1 MSQFSRR
8 AFLARVGVTAVGG
21 FLLQNCI
28 ADAPARN
35 LSSVSDNSHVRLGFI
50 ALTDAA
56 PLIIAKEK
64 GYFQKNGLSQV
75 EVVRQ
80 ASWGTT
86 RDALVKGGRA
96 GGIDGAHVLSP
107 MPYLMTAGTI
117 TDEPLEMNILAR
129 LNVNGQGISL
139 ASIYKSLDVRLDSGI
154 LKEAVE
160 TAKVKGPGRW
170 LKVAMT
176 FPGGTHD
183 LWMRYWLAA
192 GGINPETDV
201 SLFVVPP
208 PQMVANMKTGT
219 MHMLCV
225 GQPWN
230 AQLIRRKAGYSAL
243 TTGQLWLDHPEK
255 ALAMRA
261 DWVRQHPQE
270 AKALLRAVL
279 EAQIWCDRMD
289 NKAEMCD
296 IISAPRYFDVPA
308 KDILER
314 TKGNF
319 DFGDGRVLTNSPYR
333 MKFWQ
338 TESPTDNASYPYQSH
353 DLWFLL
359 ENMRWGYLP
368 MDTDTQALIN
378 KVNRE
383 DLWREAAIA
392 IGQEN
397 AIPKSTSRG
406 IETFFDNVQF
416 DPRNPMA
423 YLESQSIKSP
433 SVPQEPS

>member
-1 MSQFSRR
+1 MSQLSRR
-8 AFLARVGVTAVGG
+8 AFLARAGVAAAGG
-21 FLLQNCI
+21 LLLQNCI

-35 LSSVSDNSHVRLGFI
+35 LSSGSDNSPVRLGFI

-64 GYFQKNGLSQV
+64 GYFQKHGLSQV

-96 GGIDGAHVLSP
+96 GGIDGAHILSP

-192 GGINPETDV
+192 GGIDPATDV
-201 SLFVVPP
+201 SVFVVPP

-243 TTGQLWLDHPEK
+243 TTGQL
-255 ALAMRA
+255 
-261 DWVRQHPQE
+261 
-270 AKALLRAVL
+270 
-279 EAQIWCDRMD
+279 
-289 NKAEMCD
+289 
-296 IISAPRYFDVPA
+296 
-308 KDILER
+308 
-314 TKGNF
+314 
-319 DFGDGRVLTNSPYR
+319 
-333 MKFWQ
+333 
-338 TESPTDNASYPYQSH
+338 
-353 DLWFLL
+353 
-359 ENMRWGYLP
+359 
-368 MDTDTQALIN
+368 
-378 KVNRE
+378 
-383 DLWREAAIA
+383 
-392 IGQEN
+392 
-397 AIPKSTSRG
+397 
-406 IETFFDNVQF
+406 
-416 DPRNPMA
+416 
-423 YLESQSIKSP
+423 
-433 SVPQEPS
+433 

>member
-1 MSQFSRR
+1 
-8 AFLARVGVTAVGG
+8 
-21 FLLQNCI
+21 
-28 ADAPARN
+28 
-35 LSSVSDNSHVRLGFI
+35 
-50 ALTDAA
+50 
-56 PLIIAKEK
+56 
-64 GYFQKNGLSQV
+64 
-75 EVVRQ
+75 
-80 ASWGTT
+80 
-86 RDALVKGGRA
+86 
-96 GGIDGAHVLSP
+96 
-107 MPYLMTAGTI
+107 
-117 TDEPLEMNILAR
+117 
-129 LNVNGQGISL
+129 
-139 ASIYKSLDVRLDSGI
+139 
-154 LKEAVE
+154 
-160 TAKVKGPGRW
+160 
-170 LKVAMT
+170 
-176 FPGGTHD
+176 
-183 LWMRYWLAA
+183 
-192 GGINPETDV
+192 
-201 SLFVVPP
+201 
-208 PQMVANMKTGT
+208 
-219 MHMLCV
+219 MLCV

-261 DWVRQHPQE
+261 DWVRQNPRE

-296 IISAPRYFDVPA
+296 IISAPHYFDVPA

-338 TESPTDNASYPYQSH
+338 TQSPTDNASYPYQSH

-368 MDTDTQALIN
+368 MDTDTQALIDQ
-378 KVNRE
+378 VNRE

-392 IGQEN
+392 IGQKS
-397 AIPKSTSRG
+397 AIPQSTSRG

-433 SVPQEPS
+433 LVPQEEPS